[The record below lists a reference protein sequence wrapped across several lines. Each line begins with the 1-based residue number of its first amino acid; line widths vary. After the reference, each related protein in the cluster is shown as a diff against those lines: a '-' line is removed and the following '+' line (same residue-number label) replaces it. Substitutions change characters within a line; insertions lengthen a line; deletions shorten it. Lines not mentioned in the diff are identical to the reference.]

1 MDFPW
6 LRNALQEE
14 SEVVHKQV
22 SYRKQVVY
30 FCQLPIFWSNWIR
43 FKIKVEM
50 QSFFQKSYPNLGDA
64 TPNQPINQWICN
76 QKIPVGG
83 RGSHQELDRRVWR
96 HGSSSLAA
104 MDAGGGS
111 HYFPRLK
118 SRVGM
123 VVSFEESF
131 FGEKQ
136 GVFCLKLSCRFI
148 GVLTLLYL
156 TQKLLIERFFSKDHS
171 PWQALFFQEEEARAR
186 AMDLFFSFCEKIS
199 EGIKFGQDC
208 IMRANAH
215 GKPKGMTGDSSKSKA
230 YLLSLARK
238 VQNSHFWF
246 ASTKLLAGYAV
257 LSFQTLVVYV
267 DPDQDFLS
275 MDCLTPF
282 HRHSLLVSI
291 FIARTDDHHDVRR
304 MATLLWKEK
313 LQSGPKAKAFDC
325 MQSTGRV
332 CDEFHLHIISM
343 GSDVAKLTTFPNCG

>member
-1 MDFPW
+1 
-6 LRNALQEE
+6 
-14 SEVVHKQV
+14 
-22 SYRKQVVY
+22 
-30 FCQLPIFWSNWIR
+30 
-43 FKIKVEM
+43 
-50 QSFFQKSYPNLGDA
+50 
-64 TPNQPINQWICN
+64 
-76 QKIPVGG
+76 
-83 RGSHQELDRRVWR
+83 
-96 HGSSSLAA
+96 
-104 MDAGGGS
+104 
-111 HYFPRLK
+111 
-118 SRVGM
+118 M

-131 FGEKQ
+131 FLVKNKGCFVWSWVV
-136 GVFCLKLSCRFI
+136 GLLVCWLCCIWRRSFWLKDFF
-148 GVLTLLYL
+148 
-156 TQKLLIERFFSKDHS
+156 QKIIA

-238 VQNSHFWF
+238 VQSSHFWF

-325 MQSTGRV
+325 MQSAESAMNFT
-332 CDEFHLHIISM
+332 FISY
-343 GSDVAKLTTFPNCG
+343 L